1 MAKIS
6 QRKFS
11 EILKGAIMQNSC
23 RKTSVVECSF
33 NKIAEIDSSTVIS
46 EI

>member
-1 MAKIS
+1 MAKIP

-11 EILKGAIMQNSC
+11 KILKGAIMQNSC
-23 RKTSVVECSF
+23 RKTSVVEYSF